1 MEAKPV
7 TNPGRGNQNLLGSR
21 RSSEDPPDDGRPR
34 GLLTVVSNRFLVPAA
49 YVILRRDE
57 QVLLQLRMNTGYR
70 DDYWATAAAGMS
82 KQGSQGTGHQ
92 RDRGP
97 YRQSRAA
104 GFRASPWVVGWQGDP
119 SVATE
124 FVLVTC
130 RRGVSATRIWHRK
143 RQGMSLDST
152 GPARINRPIRSSPP
166 GRDMLRAVSGV
177 CVKRGIDRGGHAVGL
192 EAV

>member
-1 MEAKPV
+1 M
-7 TNPGRGNQNLLGSR
+7 TDPGRGNQNLLGSR

-104 GFRASPWVVGWQGDP
+104 GFRASPWVVGWQGGPVRCHRVCSCDVQTWRVGDADLAP
-119 SVATE
+119 EASRNVTRLHGSGTDQPAYSVESARQRHASCC
-124 FVLVTC
+124 L
-130 RRGVSATRIWHRK
+130 RRVRQAWH
-143 RQGMSLDST
+143 
-152 GPARINRPIRSSPP
+152 
-166 GRDMLRAVSGV
+166 
-177 CVKRGIDRGGHAVGL
+177 
-192 EAV
+192 